1 MEWNDLALRGLFAP
15 LLQRLVREL
24 SQHPDRYA
32 TYIVGQTAHRNLGD
46 MSLDA
51 VLMAESPGGE
61 RLRLQPERIDERYR
75 WKVPQLHEAGIWRI
89 KDGAQIVDTFPVNI
103 DTRESN
109 LTPVGR
115 EMLGRIFPPENLHFL
130 QSGEAQ
136 RLQVL
141 GNRYGRELW
150 REFLALAL
158 LLLLVELWISRAPQS
173 AAPAVETA

>member
-1 MEWNDLALRGLFAP
+1 M
-15 LLQRLVREL
+15 
-24 SQHPDRYA
+24 
-32 TYIVGQTAHRNLGD
+32 
-46 MSLDA
+46 
-51 VLMAESPGGE
+51 
-61 RLRLQPERIDERYR
+61 
-75 WKVPQLHEAGIWRI
+75 PQLHEAGIWRI